1 MLSFRSFVQLRSLKK
16 AVRIQQGKA
25 NLEKKEGEKGNEC
38 PSSASITSPESLAEL
53 THSNKI

>member
-1 MLSFRSFVQLRSLKK
+1 MQLRSLKK

-38 PSSASITSPESLAEL
+38 PSSASITSAESLAEL